1 MPLLLGAARGGRTGP
16 PVVLVTAGMTDARHY
31 DDLGIQTYGF
41 LPIAAPS
48 RLPSE
53 LLHAP
58 DERVSVAALERGAA
72 ALESVIERIALRSGG
87 IDKRAVAQITFR
99 AERSRVKR

>member
-1 MPLLLGAARGGRTGP
+1 
-16 PVVLVTAGMTDARHY
+16 MTDARHY